1 MSEII
6 LSPGV
11 YENENDQTF
20 TAQGAL
26 NMGATFVG
34 PTSKGPAFIPTI
46 IQNGYNE
53 FQVKFGGDT
62 SSTYVP
68 HALKAYLNNASTATV
83 VRVLGNGG
91 WLFNSSKPIA
101 AIVTSGSN
109 EILSVFHPSKHASP
123 NSLGMQSSTLSP
135 ASGSISGS
143 FELMFSGS
151 GMTAQKYSASLRT
164 NSQGYIL
171 NTIGVNEN
179 NSLSGSFYKATAFPY
194 LNFKEY
200 QKHVS
205 KSVVSLA
212 ISDGDIIFTSSYAEG
227 YNYSSTPW
235 ITNGNVTSPQKLF
248 KFNSISHGFSTNTD
262 VYVTITGLQEPAD
275 INGIEQYSTFNVLVR
290 KVGDTDSNPS
300 ILESYVN
307 LNLNPT
313 SPNFIARA
321 FGDKYFEYDATLD
334 KVVSRGNYIAK
345 SQYLRVEM
353 SDAFNSELTVSSL
366 AIKTSPRGFER
377 MAQTINGFTGFNL
390 PPVVYRTT
398 KTLNNSYAYKLNLG
412 FDFGVRDNMNYLKP
426 VPVNA
431 SGNPTLSNQ
440 SDFTVN
446 TLFGHPSASYVGSL
460 SASVDL
466 SGVTGPTSAQIAF
479 NVAMQGGSDGM
490 SYSTIKN
497 MGSDISATNVFGFDL
512 STGNSAG
519 SNAFNKALNILSN
532 KTAYNMDLL
541 VMPGILFESHPS
553 VVQNAMDMVASRGD
567 TFYIMDSVGLN
578 STVINATNA
587 VAGIDSNYA
596 ATYYPWVK
604 ILDTELNLP
613 KFVPPSV
620 VVPGAFAFNDANAG
634 TWFAPAGLNRGSLNT
649 VIEVKNALSK
659 PELDVLYSQ
668 RVNPILKFPGS
679 GYVIWGQKTLQSKSS
694 SLDRI
699 NVRRLMITLKK
710 FISNASN
717 GLVFDQNTTVTRNK
731 FLSIV
736 NPYLES
742 IVQKQGLYAARV
754 IMDSTNNT
762 SDIIDRKQL
771 IGSIYL
777 QPTQTA
783 EYIILNF
790 NIEPT
795 GATFE

>member
-1 MSEII
+1 
-6 LSPGV
+6 
-11 YENENDQTF
+11 
-20 TAQGAL
+20 
-26 NMGATFVG
+26 
-34 PTSKGPAFIPTI
+34 
-46 IQNGYNE
+46 
-53 FQVKFGGDT
+53 
-62 SSTYVP
+62 
-68 HALKAYLNNASTATV
+68 
-83 VRVLGNGG
+83 
-91 WLFNSSKPIA
+91 
-101 AIVTSGSN
+101 
-109 EILSVFHPSKHASP
+109 
-123 NSLGMQSSTLSP
+123 
-135 ASGSISGS
+135 
-143 FELMFSGS
+143 
-151 GMTAQKYSASLRT
+151 
-164 NSQGYIL
+164 
-171 NTIGVNEN
+171 
-179 NSLSGSFYKATAFPY
+179 
-194 LNFKEY
+194 
-200 QKHVS
+200 
-205 KSVVSLA
+205 
-212 ISDGDIIFTSSYAEG
+212 
-227 YNYSSTPW
+227 
-235 ITNGNVTSPQKLF
+235 
-248 KFNSISHGFSTNTD
+248 
-262 VYVTITGLQEPAD
+262 
-275 INGIEQYSTFNVLVR
+275 
-290 KVGDTDSNPS
+290 
-300 ILESYVN
+300 
-307 LNLNPT
+307 
-313 SPNFIARA
+313 
-321 FGDKYFEYDATLD
+321 
-334 KVVSRGNYIAK
+334 
-345 SQYLRVEM
+345 
-353 SDAFNSELTVSSL
+353 
-366 AIKTSPRGFER
+366 
-377 MAQTINGFTGFNL
+377 
-390 PPVVYRTT
+390 
-398 KTLNNSYAYKLNLG
+398 
-412 FDFGVRDNMNYLKP
+412 
-426 VPVNA
+426 
-431 SGNPTLSNQ
+431 
-440 SDFTVN
+440 
-446 TLFGHPSASYVGSL
+446 VGSL